1 MKLIKKF
8 FLLCIIFL
16 FSCNGDESD
25 TLIIWTDRPEI
36 AFYTAFF
43 NASQDRFKAEVRYF
57 DSPARQLSLSQ
68 ETPDIVI
75 ASWLNSASTNIH
87 FRPLDE
93 LFDLHGLE
101 ISSFYPQLLAL
112 GRINDR
118 QLLLPVN
125 FNLPS
130 IIFPRE
136 RLNISANPFII
147 ELGEVM
153 DGAKI
158 YNTEARE
165 AYSTV
170 GFSPLYNDDFLY
182 TTAVLFGSSFM
193 ENSSSAAALPV
204 SWDNSSLDEAIYWLL
219 SWFDDGNTS
228 IQMNDDFAYRYF
240 FTPPDR
246 LINSGRILFTYMDS
260 SEFFTLPEERR
271 INLSFRWLGVNE
283 RIPVNGGSVFY
294 GIHRRSRVRR
304 AYEAYTLWFFSEE
317 TQRQLLDAS
326 REERLDELSFGIAGG
341 FSAKRTV
348 TEQIFPQ
355 FYPALLGHSP
365 PESYLSPPMILP
377 RSWMSIKERVII
389 PYIQDRI
396 RRQDTDM
403 PSLERRISDWH
414 RLNPN

>member
-1 MKLIKKF
+1 MKQLIMVI
-8 FLLCIIFL
+8 LTITIFS
-16 FSCNGDESD
+16 SCRNEETD

-36 AFYTAFF
+36 AFYVSFF
-43 NASQDRFKAEVRYF
+43 NSSQDRFKAEVRYF
-57 DSPARQLSLSQ
+57 ESPSRQLSLSHDN
-68 ETPDIVI
+68 PDIVI
-75 ASWLNSASTNIH
+75 ASWLNSASTNTH

-101 ISSFYPQLLAL
+101 ASSFYPQLLSL

-153 DGAKI
+153 DNAKI
-158 YNTEARE
+158 YNTVARE

-170 GFSPLYNDDFLY
+170 GFSPLYNNEFLY
-182 TTAVLFGSSFM
+182 TTAILFGANFM
-193 ENSSSAAALPV
+193 ENPYANTSSPIT
-204 SWDNSSLDEAIYWLL
+204 WDYVALDEAVYWLL
-219 SWFDDGNTS
+219 SWFDDIDAG

-240 FTPPDR
+240 FVPPDR
-246 LINSGRILFTYMDS
+246 LIGSGRILFTYMDS
-260 SEFFTLPEERR
+260 SEFFTLPEDRR
-271 INLSFRWLGVNE
+271 INLSFRWIGVNE
-283 RIPVNGGSVFY
+283 RIPLNDGSVFY
-294 GIHRRSRVRR
+294 GIHRRSSERR
-304 AYEAYTLWFFSEE
+304 AYEAFTLWFFSDD
-317 TQRQLLDAS
+317 TQRMLLGAS
-326 REERLDELSFGIAGG
+326 RDERLDELTFGIAGG
-341 FSAKRTV
+341 FSAKRSV
-348 TEQIFPQ
+348 TELIFPQ

-377 RSWMSIKERVII
+377 RNWTAIKERVII

-396 RRQDTDM
+396 RQEGTDM
-403 PSLERRISDWH
+403 ASLERRISDWH
-414 RLNPN
+414 RLNRD